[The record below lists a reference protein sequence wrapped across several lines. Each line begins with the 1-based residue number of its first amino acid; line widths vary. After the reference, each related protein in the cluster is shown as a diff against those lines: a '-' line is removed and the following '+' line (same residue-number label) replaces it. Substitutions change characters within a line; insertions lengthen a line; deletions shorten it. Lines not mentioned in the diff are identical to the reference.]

1 METER
6 RKRIFSGI
14 QPTGQL
20 HLGVYY
26 GAMQNWVRLQYEY
39 DCVYCIVDQHALTV
53 GYDTALLQGR
63 ILDAACLYLASG
75 LDPNNCILFVQSHVK
90 EHTELAWYLSTIAS
104 LGQLERMTQ
113 FKDKVEQQG
122 SANLGLLAY
131 PVLMAA
137 DIILYK
143 ADAVPV
149 GEDQS
154 QHLELTRDLVQRF
167 NHHFGEIFP
176 EPQTLL
182 TSGKRI
188 IGLDNQGKMSK
199 SKPEHTSIFMT
210 DPPDVVWAKVR
221 PAVTDP
227 ARRRRNDPGDPHK
240 CPIGLLH
247 YALSSPQD
255 ISWVEHGCTTAAIGC
270 IDCKKRLATNI
281 EHEMG
286 PIRERYEALRSRPG
300 DTWDVLKMG
309 AARAHEIAAA
319 TMAEVR
325 DAMGLTPPT
334 Y

>member
-53 GYDTALLQGR
+53 EYDTALLQGR

-90 EHTELAWYLSTIAS
+90 EHTELTWYLSTIAS

-113 FKDKVEQQG
+113 FKDKAEQHG

-137 DIILYK
+137 DILLYK
-143 ADAVPV
+143 AEAVPV

-182 TSGKRI
+182 TPGKRI

-227 ARRRRNDPGDPHK
+227 ARQRRTDPGDPHK

-255 ISWVEHGCTTAAIGC
+255 ISWVEHG
-270 IDCKKRLATNI
+270 DSR
-281 EHEMG
+281 
-286 PIRERYEALRSRPG
+286 ALRDVALTSRRRMGRAENGSRSGACDRGG
-300 DTWDVLKMG
+300 DNGGSTRCNGVDAANLLGVREKTW
-309 AARAHEIAAA
+309 
-319 TMAEVR
+319 
-325 DAMGLTPPT
+325 TPTAPWPCQSDR
-334 Y
+334 